1 MRGDAAPVDA
11 RSLGARVG
19 GGADGPKV
27 INLRSLRERGAATG
41 GSFVGRADGLAP
53 ARGGFV
59 RHGGAGAPRFGGARF
74 GAPGGGA
81 GAGSAPRFGGARFGA
96 PGGASSGNNG
106 RTGFGG
112 ARGSGRGRGGG
123 ARSGRGGARGDRG
136 GKKKDDRLNDKP
148 VDREWSNQEM
158 EVLDRLDQG
167 ELTPYTPQAT
177 LEGLLGF
184 GPAIAT
190 DNTLGK
196 MESALRSMRMMGGG
210 QAFDNDPAGTV
221 DTKAIAKRYLHDKKP
236 IFFNTKQEK
245 EWLELSMKGMKIA
258 GVVDPIKQAVLETTV
273 MGKYRATEFKE
284 IKDVAGTMANYH
296 SRDASYRASHSLE
309 FTEKV
314 LSILPNQVKGGSG
327 KAARA

>member
-1 MRGDAAPVDA
+1 
-11 RSLGARVG
+11 
-19 GGADGPKV
+19 
-27 INLRSLRERGAATG
+27 
-41 GSFVGRADGLAP
+41 
-53 ARGGFV
+53 
-59 RHGGAGAPRFGGARF
+59 
-74 GAPGGGA
+74 
-81 GAGSAPRFGGARFGA
+81 
-96 PGGASSGNNG
+96 
-106 RTGFGG
+106 
-112 ARGSGRGRGGG
+112 
-123 ARSGRGGARGDRG
+123 
-136 GKKKDDRLNDKP
+136 
-148 VDREWSNQEM
+148 M